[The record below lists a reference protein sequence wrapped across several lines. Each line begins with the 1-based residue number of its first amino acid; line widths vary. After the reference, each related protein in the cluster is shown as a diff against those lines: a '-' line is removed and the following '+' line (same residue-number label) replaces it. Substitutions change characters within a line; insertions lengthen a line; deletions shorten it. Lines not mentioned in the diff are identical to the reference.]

1 MTLTEKQ
8 LVDRVYPRPVRF
20 FNQIGST
27 NDEAMKWLTNGAAS
41 GSIVVADEQVKGKGR
56 LGRVWH
62 TPAGSALIVSVI
74 LHPRAENLPQI
85 TMLGAL
91 AIYDMVRG
99 LGIEQVGVKWPNDVR
114 INGLKVSGILPE
126 VSWQNGKLDGVVL
139 GMGINVRIDFA
150 GTELADRAVSIEPV
164 LGRHVD
170 RAELLVDL
178 LKWIDYWLERLG
190 STELFDTW
198 EKRLVTIGQQVRV
211 QVSGQEVMGLAQSV
225 DSDGALNI
233 RKADGLIE
241 RVIAGDIAL
250 G

>member
-8 LVDRVYPRPVRF
+8 IVNRVYPRPVRF
-20 FNQIGST
+20 FSQIGST
-27 NDEAMKWLTNGAAS
+27 NDVAMEWLRNGTTQ
-41 GSIVVADEQVKGKGR
+41 GSIVVADEQIKGKGR

-62 TPAGSALIVSVI
+62 TPAGTALIVSVI
-74 LHPRAENLPQI
+74 LHPRIEELSQI

-91 AIYDMVRG
+91 AIYDMVSQ
-99 LGIEQVGVKWPNDVR
+99 LGIKQVGIKWPNDVQ

-126 VSWQNGKLDGVVL
+126 VAWENEKLIGVVL
-139 GMGINVRIDFA
+139 GMGINVRIDFSE
-150 GTELADRAVSIEPV
+150 TELVDRAVSIEPV

-170 RAELLVDL
+170 RLNLLVDL
-178 LKWIDYWLERLG
+178 LKRIDYWSERLG
-190 STELFDTW
+190 STEVFDEW
-198 EKRLVTIGQQVRV
+198 EKRLGTIGQQVRV
-211 QVSGQEVMGLAQSV
+211 QASHQEVVGLAQSV

-233 RKADGLIE
+233 IKTDGSIE